1 MLASPLT
8 YFVLHLSSFHLTSL
22 LERPGENWTKCI
34 LCCLIIKLLL
44 LLLIII
50 GVSMVTMLVV
60 VLIIIVVTA
69 LVVVVVVVVVVWA
82 EDHPG
87 HHWLIVSANNCMD
100 HSLCSTATVHE
111 HPF

>member
-1 MLASPLT
+1 MVFMVIMLAG
-8 YFVLHLSSFHLTSL
+8 F
-22 LERPGENWTKCI
+22 
-34 LCCLIIKLLL
+34 
-44 LLLIII
+44 
-50 GVSMVTMLVV
+50 
-60 VLIIIVVTA
+60 LIIIVVTA
-69 LVVVVVVVVVVWA
+69 LVVVVVVVVWA